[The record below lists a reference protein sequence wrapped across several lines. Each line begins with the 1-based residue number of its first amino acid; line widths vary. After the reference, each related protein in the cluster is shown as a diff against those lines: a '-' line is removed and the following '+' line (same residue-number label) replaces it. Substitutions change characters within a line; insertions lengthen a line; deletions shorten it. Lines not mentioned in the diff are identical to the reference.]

1 MTTREPAITTQE
13 AGRQAEARAEN
24 YLLKKGFSTVN
35 RNYSWKTGEIDL
47 IMEKKDL
54 LVFVEVRL
62 RQNSDYGSGADSVTY
77 SKQTKIINTA
87 KRFLQTFGHKWESY
101 RFDVVSIGKQ
111 IDWIPGAFTLN

>member
-1 MTTREPAITTQE
+1 
-13 AGRQAEARAEN
+13 
-24 YLLKKGFSTVN
+24 
-35 RNYSWKTGEIDL
+35 
-47 IMEKKDL
+47 MEKKDL

-87 KRFLQTFGHKWESY
+87 KRYLQTSGHKWKSY

-111 IDWIPGAFTLN
+111 IDWIPGAFTLD

>member
-1 MTTREPAITTQE
+1 MQEPTMKPQKAW
-13 AGRQAEARAEN
+13 RQAEARAESQ
-24 YLLKKGFSTVN
+24 LLKNSFSTVH

-62 RQNSDYGSGADSVTY
+62 RKNSDYGSGADSVTD

-87 KRFLQTFGHKWESY
+87 KRYLQTSGHKWESY

-111 IDWIPGAFTLN
+111 IDWIPGAFTLD